1 MWTAKRQNSRMNP
14 GNTIIA
20 IVAALSASLA
30 LAQNFQTI
38 NGKQYNDW
46 NESENFDTKQAAGE
60 FAAKQIRKLL

>member
-1 MWTAKRQNSRMNP
+1 MNP
-14 GNTIIA
+14 RNTIIA
-20 IVAALSASLA
+20 ILAALSASLA